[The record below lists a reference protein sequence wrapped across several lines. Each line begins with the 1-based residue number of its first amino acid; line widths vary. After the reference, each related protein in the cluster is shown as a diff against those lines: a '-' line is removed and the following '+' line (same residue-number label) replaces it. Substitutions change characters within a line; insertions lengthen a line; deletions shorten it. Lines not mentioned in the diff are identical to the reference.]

1 MVTGKLRPSD
11 GLKTRSLS
19 YTSSQK
25 SSPTDS
31 ESEHESEIERKRR
44 AKRAQKERHERAR
57 EFAAEIDDRDR
68 RKRRDALQIRAEL
81 EEQRQDAI
89 DKGRP
94 PPVLSKSLQNLLNT
108 DPDTLM
114 GSEDSEEVNTDEAD
128 LAV

>member
-1 MVTGKLRPSD
+1 MVTGQLRPSD

-25 SSPTDS
+25 SRPSDS
-31 ESEHESEIERKRR
+31 ESEHESDIERKRR

-89 DKGRP
+89 DKGRH

-114 GSEDSEEVNTDEAD
+114 SSGDSEEVDTDEAN